1 MVLDAMRHCVDS
13 LDYLRLLKNQS
24 VFNFCA
30 IPATMAMATLAL
42 CFGNEAMFQRNI
54 KIRKAAAAT
63 VRSTAQPHRCSSL
76 TDIPSTQLILNS
88 TNPRDVAYLFR
99 TYARSIHSKCLI
111 TDPNFIAISIA
122 CGKIE
127 VWCEH
132 HYPSFVSIPSSS
144 SASQVYDEKDLRAKV
159 VVMDQKRDAELKLGI
174 NGHGNGHR
182 NGKGG
187 AANARA
193 LTSSRENEVPW
204 QMMLIGIS
212 ALGVLIILVGGIV
225 W

>member
-1 MVLDAMRHCVDS
+1 
-13 LDYLRLLKNQS
+13 
-24 VFNFCA
+24 
-30 IPATMAMATLAL
+30 
-42 CFGNEAMFQRNI
+42 
-54 KIRKAAAAT
+54 
-63 VRSTAQPHRCSSL
+63 
-76 TDIPSTQLILNS
+76 
-88 TNPRDVAYLFR
+88 
-99 TYARSIHSKCLI
+99 
-111 TDPNFIAISIA
+111 
-122 CGKIE
+122 

-159 VVMDQKRDAELKLGI
+159 VVMDQKRDAELKLGV

-212 ALGVLIILVGGIV
+212 AFGVLIILVGGIV
-225 W
+225 WGILVVFGEGVNLF